1 MRLPASF
8 TLILGATAIF
18 AQSIAGGNL
27 IPNPGFEEYAA
38 TPTRWFYSGAE
49 FSRVMKYW
57 ESPTGASPD
66 AYGPRVHVPQH
77 WRDKGFGQ
85 ARAHKGQSM
94 IGLTV
99 YGCHGGKPHCREY
112 AQIQLFEP
120 LVPGQRYQIQYW
132 VRQLTNSLQINN
144 VGIGFSTLRIAT
156 HSDEMLTADLVIAN
170 SEILTAP
177 PGQWMQCKHEFHA
190 PSDAGYLLIGNFK
203 SDEETS
209 VRTRCPGD
217 CLPFAYY
224 YIDDVELKKLPPILE
239 VPIAP
244 DDLSLAELAEG
255 KTIPLNYIF
264 FDSGKA
270 EFQPRSFRELYLLL
284 DILQDHQEMSIEI
297 HGHTD
302 TLGTDAFN
310 QELSLQRAQNV
321 VLFLTNHGIEPARL
335 HHKGFGSSRPVSD
348 NDSEAG
354 RIKNR
359 RVEFHIIRM

>member
-1 MRLPASF
+1 MRLPVSF
-8 TLILGATAIF
+8 TLILGTSAVI
-18 AQSIAGGNL
+18 AQSDVGGNL
-27 IPNPGFEEYAA
+27 VPNPGFEEYSAI
-38 TPTRWFYSGAE
+38 PGKWFYSGAE
-49 FSRVMKYW
+49 FTRVMQYW

-66 AYGPRVHVPQH
+66 AYGPKVYVPQH

-85 ARAHKGQSM
+85 ARAHEGQSM

-112 AQIQLFEP
+112 VQTQLFEP
-120 LVPGQRYQIQYW
+120 LVPGQRYQIEYW

-144 VGIGFSTLRIAT
+144 LGIGFSTLRIAT
-156 HSDEMLTADLVIAN
+156 HSDELLEVDLVMFN
-170 SEILTAP
+170 SEILIAP
-177 PGQWMQCKHEFHA
+177 PGQWIQCKHEFHA
-190 PSDAGYLLIGNFK
+190 QSDAGYLLIGNFK

-209 VRTRCPGD
+209 VSSLCPGD

-224 YIDDVELKKLPPILE
+224 YIDDVQLKKLPPILE

-255 KTIPLNYIF
+255 KTIRLNYIY
-264 FDSGKA
+264 FDLGKA

-284 DILQDHQEMSIEI
+284 DILQEYPEMIIEV

-302 TLGTDAFN
+302 NLGTEEFN

-321 VLFLTNHGIEPARL
+321 VSFLANHGIEQTRIQ
-335 HHKGFGSSRPVSD
+335 HKGFGNTKPISD
-348 NDSEAG
+348 NISEAG
-354 RIKNR
+354 RLKNR
-359 RVEFHIIRM
+359 RVEFHIVRM